1 MQKSA
6 WKNAWQD
13 MIKKLIQ
20 HDKSAG
26 LGDFDDEESEK
37 NEKSL
42 HPGAST
48 GVILGDYAEV
58 IEENIMGYYASVE
71 EEVSRGFFHI
81 QYFKYQ
87 FGKFVINEGDSV
99 ICEKRAL

>member
-6 WKNAWQD
+6 WENAWQD

-26 LGDFDDEESEK
+26 LGDFDEESEK

-42 HPGAST
+42 QPGAST
-48 GVILGDYAEV
+48 DVILGDYAEV
-58 IEENIMGYYASVE
+58 IEENIMEYYASVE
-71 EEVSRGFFHI
+71 EEVSRVFFHI

-87 FGKFVINEGDSV
+87 FGKFVINERDSG
-99 ICEKRAL
+99 ICEKRDL

>member
-1 MQKSA
+1 
-6 WKNAWQD
+6 

-48 GVILGDYAEV
+48 DVILGDYAEV
-58 IEENIMGYYASVE
+58 IEENIMGLLCLSGRGSITWFFSYSILQIPVW
-71 EEVSRGFFHI
+71 EVCN
-81 QYFKYQ
+81 Q
-87 FGKFVINEGDSV
+87 
-99 ICEKRAL
+99 